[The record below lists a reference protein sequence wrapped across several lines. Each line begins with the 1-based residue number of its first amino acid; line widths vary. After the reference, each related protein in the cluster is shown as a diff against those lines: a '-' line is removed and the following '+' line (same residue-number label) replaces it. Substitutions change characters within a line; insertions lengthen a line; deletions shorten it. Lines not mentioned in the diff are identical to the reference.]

1 VKVAVLVL
9 RERFRVIPVK
19 AIVTLVQQGRFQ
31 LEDPCSAPYAQRVRK
46 LTQMQQHV
54 NTAPREC
61 FNPKVAKLFVLLVL
75 REALSP
81 KLVRQ
86 LVVLVLREPFSPNGV
101 RRLAILVLREAF
113 NLKLVNRLA
122 ILVLREPFSPNLVRR
137 LVVLVLWEAF
147 SPKVVRQ
154 LVSYAQQEAINPK
167 LVRHRVRSALK
178 ELTSPPVGNLHV
190 SHAQPEKSA
199 CLGLQ
204 NAFHARKGH
213 FLMKPLEVVSHV
225 TTTYLGTKEN
235 ATARWISE
243 LVLTMQ
249 KLANAN
255 LILKTNLLNYYQDV
269 NVLNSRV
276 ML

>member
-1 VKVAVLVL
+1 MKVAVLVL

-19 AIVTLVQQGRFQ
+19 AIVTLVHQGRFQ

-54 NTAPREC
+54 NPAPREC
-61 FNPKVAKLFVLLVL
+61 FNPKVAKLFVFLVL
-75 REALSP
+75 QEAFSP

-101 RRLAILVLREAF
+101 TRLAILVPQEAF
-113 NLKLVNRLA
+113 NL
-122 ILVLREPFSPNLVRR
+122 
-137 LVVLVLWEAF
+137 
-147 SPKVVRQ
+147 
-154 LVSYAQQEAINPK
+154 K

-178 ELTSPPVGNLHV
+178 ELTSPPMGKLHV
-190 SHAQPEKSA
+190 SHVQPEKSA

-225 TTTYLGTKEN
+225 TTTCLGTKEN

-255 LILKTNLLNYYQDV
+255 LILKTNLLIYYQDV
-269 NVLNSRV
+269 NMLHSRV
-276 ML
+276 MLSQM

>member
-1 VKVAVLVL
+1 MAQLWSVKY
-9 RERFRVIPVK
+9 
-19 AIVTLVQQGRFQ
+19 VQR
-31 LEDPCSAPYAQRVRK
+31 ARK
-46 LTQMQQHV
+46 QTQMQQHV
-54 NTAPREC
+54 KPAPWEC
-61 FNPKVAKLFVLLVL
+61 FNPKVAKLFVQLVL
-75 REALSP
+75 QEAFSP
-81 KLVRQ
+81 KLVRR
-86 LVVLVLREPFSPNGV
+86 LVVLVLREPFSPSGV
-101 RRLAILVLREAF
+101 RGLAILVPREAF
-113 NLKLVNRLA
+113 NLKSVNLLA

-154 LVSYAQQEAINPK
+154 LVSYAQQEVFNPK
-167 LVRHRVRSALK
+167 LVRHRVRSAPK
-178 ELTSPPVGNLHV
+178 ELTSPKMGKLHV

-204 NAFHARKGH
+204 NAFHARKEH
-213 FLMKPLEVVSHV
+213 FLMKPLEVVSLV

-255 LILKTNLLNYYQDV
+255 LILKTNLLIYYQDV

-276 ML
+276 MLSQM